1 MSSDCYGIM
10 CGVETTNERTYAM
23 SRKKTTAAK
32 ATKRS
37 TRAAAKPAAA
47 TKAKDAKAKAAA
59 PKAEAAPAAKAE
71 AAKKE
76 TVAAKD
82 AKPRKLSLL
91 SAAAAV
97 LAESDEPLN
106 CRRMID
112 LAKERGLWTPGA
124 GKTPEQTLYSAI
136 MREIRDKG
144 DAARFRK
151 SPLRGHYLAPASAS

>member
-1 MSSDCYGIM
+1 MRLISSAGYGIM

-23 SRKKTTAAK
+23 SRKKTTD
-32 ATKRS
+32 TKRN
-37 TRAAAKPAAA
+37 TRTAAKPAEP
-47 TKAKDAKAKAAA
+47 KEAK
-59 PKAEAAPAAKAE
+59 
-71 AAKKE
+71 
-76 TVAAKD
+76 V
-82 AKPRKLSLL
+82 RKLSLL

>member
-1 MSSDCYGIM
+1 M

-23 SRKKTTAAK
+23 SRKKTTTTKRNTRPAAK
-32 ATKRS
+32 PVASAKAARSPKSKPAEAKPATAPK
-37 TRAAAKPAAA
+37 ADAEAAKPAEP
-47 TKAKDAKAKAAA
+47 KEAK
-59 PKAEAAPAAKAE
+59 
-71 AAKKE
+71 
-76 TVAAKD
+76 V
-82 AKPRKLSLL
+82 RKLSLL

-151 SPLRGHYLAPASAS
+151 SPLRGHYLAPTSAN

>member
-1 MSSDCYGIM
+1 
-10 CGVETTNERTYAM
+10 M
-23 SRKKTTAAK
+23 SRKKTTDQK
-32 ATKRS
+32 ATKKT

-47 TKAKDAKAKAAA
+47 PRAKAAKAAA
-59 PKAEAAPAAKAE
+59 PKAEAAPATKAE
-71 AAKKE
+71 TAKKE
-76 TVAAKD
+76 TAAAAPKD

-91 SAAAAV
+91 SAAATV

-106 CRRMID
+106 CRKMID
-112 LAKERGLWTPGA
+112 LAKERGLWTPGG

>member
-1 MSSDCYGIM
+1 
-10 CGVETTNERTYAM
+10 M
-23 SRKKTTAAK
+23 SRKKTTTTKRNTRPAAK
-32 ATKRS
+32 PTASAKAARSPKSKPAEAKPATAPK
-37 TRAAAKPAAA
+37 ADAEAAKPAEP
-47 TKAKDAKAKAAA
+47 KEAK
-59 PKAEAAPAAKAE
+59 
-71 AAKKE
+71 
-76 TVAAKD
+76 V
-82 AKPRKLSLL
+82 RKLSLL
-91 SAAAAV
+91 SAAAEV

>member
-1 MSSDCYGIM
+1 
-10 CGVETTNERTYAM
+10 M
-23 SRKKTTAAK
+23 SRKKTTT
-32 ATKRS
+32 TKRN
-37 TRAAAKPAAA
+37 TRPAAKPAAS
-47 TKAKDAKAKAAA
+47 AKAARSPKSKPAETKPATA
-59 PKAEAAPAAKAE
+59 PKAEAAKPAEPKEAK
-71 AAKKE
+71 
-76 TVAAKD
+76 V
-82 AKPRKLSLL
+82 RKLSLL

-124 GKTPEQTLYSAI
+124 GKTI

>member
-1 MSSDCYGIM
+1 
-10 CGVETTNERTYAM
+10 M
-23 SRKKTTAAK
+23 SRKKTTT
-32 ATKRS
+32 TKRN
-37 TRAAAKPAAA
+37 TRPAAKPAAS
-47 TKAKDAKAKAAA
+47 AKAARS
-59 PKAEAAPAAKAE
+59 PKSKPAEAKPATVPKAE

-76 TVAAKD
+76 TAAAKD

>member
-1 MSSDCYGIM
+1 MSK
-10 CGVETTNERTYAM
+10 
-23 SRKKTTAAK
+23 KKTTATT
-32 ATKRS
+32 ATKRN
-37 TRAAAKPAAA
+37 TRAAAKPAAIKA
-47 TKAKDAKAKAAA
+47 TEAKAKPAA
-59 PKAEAAPAAKAE
+59 PKAEGKS
-71 AAKKE
+71 
-76 TVAAKD
+76 
-82 AKPRKLSLL
+82 KLSLL

>member
-1 MSSDCYGIM
+1 
-10 CGVETTNERTYAM
+10 M
-23 SRKKTTAAK
+23 SRKKTTT
-32 ATKRS
+32 TKRN
-37 TRAAAKPAAA
+37 TRPAAKPAAS
-47 TKAKDAKAKAAA
+47 AKAARSPKSKPAEAKPATA
-59 PKAEAAPAAKAE
+59 PKADAE
-71 AAKKE
+71 AAKPAEPKE
-76 TVAAKD
+76 AKV
-82 AKPRKLSLL
+82 RKLSLL
-91 SAAAAV
+91 SAAAED

>member
-1 MSSDCYGIM
+1 
-10 CGVETTNERTYAM
+10 M
-23 SRKKTTAAK
+23 SRKKTTT
-32 ATKRS
+32 TKRN
-37 TRAAAKPAAA
+37 TRPAAKPAAS
-47 TKAKDAKAKAAA
+47 AKAARSPKSKPA
-59 PKAEAAPAAKAE
+59 EAKPATVPKADAE
-71 AAKKE
+71 AAKPAEPKE
-76 TVAAKD
+76 AKV
-82 AKPRKLSLL
+82 RKLSLL

-124 GKTPEQTLYSAI
+124 GKTPEQTLYAAI

-151 SPLRGHYLAPASAS
+151 SPLRGHYLAPTSAS

>member
-1 MSSDCYGIM
+1 MRLISSAGYGIM

-23 SRKKTTAAK
+23 SRKKTTD
-32 ATKRS
+32 TKRN
-37 TRAAAKPAAA
+37 TRTAAKPAAA
-47 TKAKDAKAKAAA
+47 TKAASSPKAKPAAAKPATAPKAAA
-59 PKAEAAPAAKAE
+59 KPAEPKEAK
-71 AAKKE
+71 
-76 TVAAKD
+76 V
-82 AKPRKLSLL
+82 RKLSLL

-144 DAARFRK
+144 EAARFRK
-151 SPLRGHYLAPASAS
+151 SPLRGHYLAPVSAS

>member
-1 MSSDCYGIM
+1 
-10 CGVETTNERTYAM
+10 M
-23 SRKKTTAAK
+23 SRKKTTTTKRNTRPAAK
-32 ATKRS
+32 PVASAKAARSPKSKPAEAKPATAPK
-37 TRAAAKPAAA
+37 ADAEAAKPAES
-47 TKAKDAKAKAAA
+47 KEAK
-59 PKAEAAPAAKAE
+59 
-71 AAKKE
+71 
-76 TVAAKD
+76 V
-82 AKPRKLSLL
+82 RKLSLL

>member
-1 MSSDCYGIM
+1 
-10 CGVETTNERTYAM
+10 M
-23 SRKKTTAAK
+23 SRKKTTT
-32 ATKRS
+32 TKRD
-37 TRAAAKPAAA
+37 TRPAAKPAA
-47 TKAKDAKAKAAA
+47 TAKAASSPKAKPAEARPATA
-59 PKAEAAPAAKAE
+59 PKAEAEAVESAEPKEAK
-71 AAKKE
+71 
-76 TVAAKD
+76 V
-82 AKPRKLSLL
+82 RKLSLL
-91 SAAAAV
+91 SAAAV

-112 LAKERGLWTPGA
+112 LPKERGLWTPRA

>member
-1 MSSDCYGIM
+1 MSK
-10 CGVETTNERTYAM
+10 
-23 SRKKTTAAK
+23 KKTTATT
-32 ATKRS
+32 ATKKN
-37 TRAAAKPAAA
+37 TRAAAKPAAIKA
-47 TKAKDAKAKAAA
+47 TEAKAKPAA
-59 PKAEAAPAAKAE
+59 PKAEGKS
-71 AAKKE
+71 
-76 TVAAKD
+76 
-82 AKPRKLSLL
+82 KLSLL

-106 CRRMID
+106 CKRMIE

-136 MREIRDKG
+136 MREIKDKG

>member
-1 MSSDCYGIM
+1 
-10 CGVETTNERTYAM
+10 M

-32 ATKRS
+32 ATTKE
-37 TRAAAKPAAA
+37 TRAAAKPAAPEA
-47 TKAKDAKAKAAA
+47 NAQPPKAAT
-59 PKAEAAPAAKAE
+59 PPAAKAGDAKAE
-71 AAKKE
+71 ATATAAK
-76 TVAAKD
+76 AKG
-82 AKPRKLSLL
+82 KLSLL

-97 LAESDEPLN
+97 LAEGDEPLN
-106 CRRMID
+106 CKRMIE
-112 LAKERGLWTPGA
+112 LAKERGLWVPGA

>member
-1 MSSDCYGIM
+1 
-10 CGVETTNERTYAM
+10 M
-23 SRKKTTAAK
+23 SRKKTTT
-32 ATKRS
+32 TKRN
-37 TRAAAKPAAA
+37 TRPAAKPAAS
-47 TKAKDAKAKAAA
+47 AKAARSPKSKPA
-59 PKAEAAPAAKAE
+59 EAKPATVPKADAE
-71 AAKKE
+71 AAKPAEPKE
-76 TVAAKD
+76 AKV
-82 AKPRKLSLL
+82 RKLSLL

>member
-1 MSSDCYGIM
+1 
-10 CGVETTNERTYAM
+10 M
-23 SRKKTTAAK
+23 SRKKTTT
-32 ATKRS
+32 TKRN
-37 TRAAAKPAAA
+37 TRPAAKPAAS
-47 TKAKDAKAKAAA
+47 AKAARSPKSKPAEATPATA
-59 PKAEAAPAAKAE
+59 PKVE
-71 AAKKE
+71 AAKPAEPKE
-76 TVAAKD
+76 AKV
-82 AKPRKLSLL
+82 RKLSLL

>member
-1 MSSDCYGIM
+1 
-10 CGVETTNERTYAM
+10 M
-23 SRKKTTAAK
+23 SRKKTTT
-32 ATKRS
+32 TKRN
-37 TRAAAKPAAA
+37 TRPAAKPAAS
-47 TKAKDAKAKAAA
+47 AKAARSPKSKPAEAKPATA
-59 PKAEAAPAAKAE
+59 PKADAE
-71 AAKKE
+71 AAKPAEPKE
-76 TVAAKD
+76 AKV
-82 AKPRKLSLL
+82 RKLSLL

-144 DAARFRK
+144 NAARFRK
-151 SPLRGHYLAPASAS
+151 SPLRGHYLAPTSAS

>member
-1 MSSDCYGIM
+1 
-10 CGVETTNERTYAM
+10 M
-23 SRKKTTAAK
+23 SRKKTTT
-32 ATKRS
+32 TKRD
-37 TRAAAKPAAA
+37 TRPAAKPAA
-47 TKAKDAKAKAAA
+47 TAKAASSPKAKPAEARPATA
-59 PKAEAAPAAKAE
+59 PKAEAE
-71 AAKKE
+71 AAESAEPKG
-76 TVAAKD
+76 AKV
-82 AKPRKLSLL
+82 RKLSLL

>member
-1 MSSDCYGIM
+1 
-10 CGVETTNERTYAM
+10 M

-32 ATKRS
+32 AT
-37 TRAAAKPAAA
+37 TP
-47 TKAKDAKAKAAA
+47 
-59 PKAEAAPAAKAE
+59 PAAKAE
-71 AAKKE
+71 EAKAEATATAARAE
-76 TVAAKD
+76 AK
-82 AKPRKLSLL
+82 AKGRLSLL

-106 CRRMID
+106 CKRMIE

-136 MREIRDKG
+136 MREVRDKG